1 MSLPRPL
8 YRTRQFLGALRPA
21 VAEAELAE
29 TERFLG
35 RQLFALFR
43 SMTLLDQRHSMDVY
57 QLLRD
62 QRSTDRDILSAA
74 LLHDVGKGRIRLWER
89 IAYVLADTVARP
101 LLPRF
106 SGGLARLRDHA
117 TLGAERL
124 AAAGASPE
132 LVRLVAEHE
141 RRRIPSSD
149 LPLHLLRAADDAC

>member
-21 VAEAELAE
+21 VAEDELAE

-35 RQLFALFR
+35 PQLFALFH
-43 SMTLLDQRHSMDVY
+43 SMMLRDQRHSIDVY
-57 QLLRD
+57 HLLYG
-62 QRSTDRDILSAA
+62 QGCTDSDVLSAA
-74 LLHDVGKGRIRLWER
+74 LLHDVGKGQIRLWER
-89 IAYVLADTVARP
+89 VAYVMTDTVARP

-106 SGGLARLRDHA
+106 GSGLARLRDHA

-124 AAAGASPE
+124 AAAGASSE

-141 RRRIPSSD
+141 GRRIPPSD
-149 LPLHLLRAADDAC
+149 VPLRLLRAADDAC